1 MHSVYFVDT
10 RLQWCVKKKKQIL
23 NSISRKCLANK
34 LTLQITL
41 IIICVNP
48 DISSSLLPHKHSESN
63 ITGSLCRNLCLE
75 H

>member
-10 RLQWCVKKKKQIL
+10 RLQWCVKKKKL
-23 NSISRKCLANK
+23 NSISRKCLAKK

-41 IIICVNP
+41 IIIICVNP